1 MHFLRMAN
9 RLKRPLLKGTQ
20 MKILI
25 KMGLAMFLVVA
36 MNSAMAGG
44 APAGAPTPPP
54 GAPTTP
60 PPGAPTPP

>member
-1 MHFLRMAN
+1 M
-9 RLKRPLLKGTQ
+9 TIYC
-20 MKILI
+20 MKPLI
-25 KMGLAMFLVVA
+25 KGMKMKTLINMSLAMFLVAV

-44 APAGAPTPPP
+44 APAGTPTPPP